1 MMHAICAML
10 VLALALAE
18 IEVMSHWAHQHG
30 AASTL
35 QAASH
40 SPLRPGDR
48 ISN

>member
-18 IEVMSHWAHQHG
+18 IEVMSHWAHQH
-30 AASTL
+30 AASPTQ

-40 SPLRPGDR
+40 SVFRSSDR